1 MRGPHQANLD
11 MALSKRM
18 VVGGLNEA
26 AALEFRA
33 EFFNTLNHP
42 QFADPG
48 VSLGSP
54 SFGKIQST
62 AVAPR
67 LIQFALKYSF

>member
-1 MRGPHQANLD
+1 
-11 MALSKRM
+11 M

-48 VSLGSP
+48 VSVGSP

-67 LIQFALKYSF
+67 LIQLR